1 MPTNVAWRPYAPLPQ
16 QLPLLRYL
24 PPNVALRAPGGTNAT
39 PEGAPPT
46 NIALPREREV
56 PSEHRTPGTG
66 CDDHG
71 EPDTLTRMG
80 ERRLWTVL
88 FLAAFGW
95 GTGSVATRSLLLHGV
110 DPFTLIPIRFAGAA
124 AILAAWLWW
133 RRRLTMDRGIWFA
146 GLILGT
152 ANMSAPTVF
161 FTLALEHISAGL
173 GGLLIALIPIVTTV
187 WAHFVL
193 VDEQFTL
200 RKLVGSGVAFSGV
213 ALLIATGEA
222 GFTGGSILTG
232 VAWSAVGILLASL
245 GGVLSRFYAQR
256 YSVMELA
263 GPQFV
268 ACAMG
273 VLIIWPL
280 LGSTPF
286 ASITATS
293 WSLLAYM
300 ATLGTVLPYLAFL
313 WVVRHTTATRASL
326 VGYLVPLVSLATG
339 ALLLAEQL
347 NLIIGLA
354 AALILVGVVIVDRA
368 EPTRPVEPHGV

>member
-1 MPTNVAWRPYAPLPQ
+1 M
-16 QLPLLRYL
+16 LL
-24 PPNVALRAPGGTNAT
+24 
-39 PEGAPPT
+39 
-46 NIALPREREV
+46 
-56 PSEHRTPGTG
+56 
-66 CDDHG
+66 
-71 EPDTLTRMG
+71 
-80 ERRLWTVL
+80 
-88 FLAAFGW
+88 LAAFGW

-110 DPFTLIPIRFAGAA
+110 DPFTLMPIRFVGAA
-124 AILAAWLWW
+124 VILLGWLWW
-133 RRRLTMDRGIWFA
+133 RGRLTLDPRIWFA
-146 GLILGT
+146 GLVLGI

-161 FTLALEHISAGL
+161 FTVALEHISAGL

-200 RKLVGSGVAFSGV
+200 RKFAGSSVAFAGVAV
-213 ALLIATGEA
+213 LIATGEA
-222 GFTGGSILTG
+222 GFTGGSIIAG

-245 GGVLSRFYAQR
+245 GGVLSRVYAQR
-256 YSVMELA
+256 YSVTELA

-268 ACAMG
+268 ACAVG

-280 LGSTPF
+280 FGSTPLT
-286 ASITATS
+286 SIAPTS

-300 ATLGTVLPYLAFL
+300 ATLGTVLPYLGFL

-354 AALILVGVVIVDRA
+354 AALILIGVVIVDRA

>member
-1 MPTNVAWRPYAPLPQ
+1 M
-16 QLPLLRYL
+16 LL
-24 PPNVALRAPGGTNAT
+24 
-39 PEGAPPT
+39 
-46 NIALPREREV
+46 
-56 PSEHRTPGTG
+56 
-66 CDDHG
+66 
-71 EPDTLTRMG
+71 
-80 ERRLWTVL
+80 
-88 FLAAFGW
+88 LAAFGW

-110 DPFTLIPIRFAGAA
+110 DPFTLMPIRFVGAA
-124 AILAAWLWW
+124 VILLGWLWW
-133 RRRLTMDRGIWFA
+133 RRRLTLDPRIWFA
-146 GLILGT
+146 GLVLGT

-161 FTLALEHISAGL
+161 FTVALEHISAGL

-200 RKLVGSGVAFSGV
+200 RKLAGSSVAFAGVAV
-213 ALLIATGEA
+213 LIATGEA
-222 GFTGGSILTG
+222 GFTGGSIIAG

-245 GGVLSRFYAQR
+245 GGVLSRVYTQR

-268 ACAMG
+268 ACAVG

-280 LGSTPF
+280 FGSTPLT
-286 ASITATS
+286 SIAPTS

-300 ATLGTVLPYLAFL
+300 ATLGTVLPYLGFL

-347 NLIIGLA
+347 NLTIGLA
-354 AALILVGVVIVDRA
+354 AALILIGVVIVDRA